1 MEFEGIP
8 LLFKRYG
15 LPCEHIWLT
24 FSLENFSS
32 TTSHVL
38 LADSTPE
45 SECFCAAALSVV
57 EVGKNTEC

>member
-1 MEFEGIP
+1 MP
-8 LLFKRYG
+8 LLFKRYE
-15 LPCEHIWLT
+15 LHCERIWFQ

-38 LADSTPE
+38 LAASTPE
-45 SECFCAAALSVV
+45 HECVCAAALSVV